1 MRIKR
6 IKNKACLLTIFEN
19 LKIRNFEVKRVF
31 FLKASKN
38 CIRGNHAHKE
48 CTQVFLSLKGNID
61 IMIGKKNLKKKKL
74 KEFSNFIKVSPLNWV
89 KIKLNKN
96 QILMVLCDK
105 KFSERDYIRNYD
117 SFIKIIK

>member
-1 MRIKR
+1 MSRDNIY
-6 IKNKACLLTIFEN
+6 
-19 LKIRNFEVKRVF
+19 
-31 FLKASKN
+31 

-89 KIKLNKN
+89 KIKLIKN